1 MGELSSILISEII
14 KMSIVPLIWSNFFR
28 NEFTF
33 KLAITFCQ
41 NLAVILLPIGEIAEV
56 NFLKT

>member
-1 MGELSSILISEII
+1 MGELSSILVSEII

-41 NLAVILLPIGEIAEV
+41 NLAVILLPIGEIA
-56 NFLKT
+56 